1 MDHREAGRCW
11 DANAEA
17 WTTLSR
23 AGYDVYRDHLN
34 TPAFLE
40 MLPDVT
46 GLSGLDVGCGEGH
59 NTRLL
64 AGRGAR
70 MAAIDISETFIRYAR
85 EAESR
90 EPRHIRYSVASAVD
104 LPFADG
110 RLDFVTAFMSFMDIP
125 HTARVLA
132 EALRVLRPGGF
143 LQFSIEHPCFNT
155 PHRHKL
161 RGADGRAYA
170 IEVGDYFRQ
179 LDGEMSEWMFNAVPL
194 DLRSRF
200 RRFRIPRFTHTLS
213 GWVNLVMDAGFVL
226 ERLAEPR
233 PSDETVRAHPRLQ
246 DAQIVAYFLHLRA
259 RKPGRAS
266 VA

>member
-1 MDHREAGRCW
+1 MDHREAGRYW

-17 WTTLSR
+17 WTVLSR
-23 AGYDVYRDHLN
+23 AGYDVYRDQLN

-64 AGRGAR
+64 ADRGAR
-70 MAAIDISETFIRYAR
+70 MAAMDISQTFIHYAQEE
-85 EAESR
+85 EAR

-110 RLDFVTAFMSFMDIP
+110 AFDFVTGFMSFMDIP
-125 HTARVLA
+125 DTARVLA
-132 EALRVLRPGGF
+132 EARRVLRPGGF
-143 LQFSIEHPCFNT
+143 LQCSIEHPCFNV
-155 PHRHKL
+155 PRRRRL
-161 RGADGRAYA
+161 RGADGRAFA
-170 IEVGDYFRQ
+170 VEVGDYFRQ
-179 LDGEMSEWMFNAVPL
+179 LDGEMSEWIFNAAPPE
-194 DLRSRF
+194 LRGRF
-200 RRFRIPRFTHTLS
+200 RPFQIPRFSHTLS
-213 GWVNLVMDAGFVL
+213 GWVNLVIDAGFVL
-226 ERLAEPR
+226 EHLAEPR

-259 RKPGRAS
+259 RKPVPAHT
-266 VA
+266 A